1 MVAVQLAEPVHYPD
15 IVSLIQ
21 QDEPNFTLSV
31 FQKKYLTSD
40 QNIKIIAVKNGK
52 IVGFIGGLADTQTCK
67 ERMYW
72 AVDAVVDIHHRKQ
85 GIITLL
91 LKNLIDY
98 GKHVIGI
105 GVKNEHILKAEIK
118 AGFKVGTHLRTFTAY
133 PSPFVKNTLEQITDF
148 NPSEMYQNKQYFEV
162 LSEVLTQ
169 TVAVIKKEQSYI
181 RVMEC
186 SNKQHYLSIVPKI
199 ARFYGH
205 KVRFLLNTLHCSMLQ
220 TCIQTCAIPAKKP
233 EILIYTHEY
242 MRELP
247 VYFGHSDWFKTYE

>member
-1 MVAVQLAEPVHYPD
+1 MVAVQFAEPVHYPD

-21 QDEPNFTLSV
+21 QDEPDFTLSV
-31 FQKKYLTSD
+31 FHKKYLTSD
-40 QNIKIIAVKNGK
+40 QNLKIIAVKNEK
-52 IVGFIGGLADTQTCK
+52 IVGFIGGLADTQSHN
-67 ERMYW
+67 EVMYW

-91 LKNLIDY
+91 LKNLMDY
-98 GKHVIGI
+98 GKQVIGI
-105 GVKNEHILKAEIK
+105 GVKNDYILKAEIN
-118 AGFKVGTHLRTFTAY
+118 AGFKISTHLRTFTAY
-133 PSPFVKNTLEQITDF
+133 PYSFAKNTLKKITDF
-148 NPSEMYQNKQYFEV
+148 NTSEMYQNKQYFEV
-162 LSEVLTQ
+162 LLDTLTQ
-169 TVAVIKKEQSYI
+169 TVAVIKKEQEYI

-186 SNKQHYLSIVPKI
+186 SNRQHYLSIVPKI
-199 ARFYGH
+199 ARFYGQ
-205 KVRFLLNTLHCSMLQ
+205 KARFLLNTRHYSMLQ